1 MNSGTP
7 EWFREIISF
16 FFVWHRFHL
25 MTNLIEQI
33 NVLYDVCSVFTR
45 VPSASFA
52 RYSFSWKIHKI
63 TKHNTFIIF
72 ANFLLFLSIALQ
84 FLQFPLYPHISTVR
98 RVLRQCMYFILFSS
112 RYNIIIYFSSYDSLT
127 AFLFHSV
134 YLALSLSALFFF
146 IVNHMVFYAYK
157 YNEMFCLEMTE
168 WASKR
173 LKRDT
178 ITKYESHSVRS
189 ALIYTMP
196 HSKIKSSKTAHDTM
210 VGLGKMWVVSSHFC
224 FILLCV
230 YLSDGPPFLSLP
242 RSSCPCW

>member
-1 MNSGTP
+1 MLKLYELRDARMIPGNN
-7 EWFREIISF
+7 IV

-146 IVNHMVFYAYK
+146 YCESYGIL
-157 YNEMFCLEMTE
+157 CL
-168 WASKR
+168 
-173 LKRDT
+173 
-178 ITKYESHSVRS
+178 
-189 ALIYTMP
+189 
-196 HSKIKSSKTAHDTM
+196 
-210 VGLGKMWVVSSHFC
+210 
-224 FILLCV
+224 
-230 YLSDGPPFLSLP
+230 
-242 RSSCPCW
+242 